1 MFTVKKEK
9 FVEEYLVD
17 ANATQAAV
25 RAGYSKRTAYS
36 QGQRLLKDVE
46 VENRIAKARQA
57 RAERVGMTTD
67 EVLKE
72 IGIVAFS
79 DVQRYVIDNQ
89 GNVQLAAGV
98 PEGAMRAV
106 ASIKKKII
114 PLDKGGYAYETEV
127 RLWNKPAALKMAGEH
142 LGMFAP
148 EKKKDSDQQQH
159 ANNYFLALVQIV
171 QQHGLNSTAGRE
183 KFRSDPSGQNEEVEL
198 LPVVKNGPKHG
209 PISPND

>member
-9 FVEEYLVD
+9 FVEEYLLD

-46 VENRIAKARQA
+46 VENRIAQARQA

-79 DVQRYVIDNQ
+79 DVRRYVIDNQ
-89 GNVQLAAGV
+89 GHVQLAAGV

-106 ASIKKKII
+106 SSIKKKII
-114 PLDKGGYAYETEV
+114 PLATGGYAYETEL

-148 EKKKDSDQQQH
+148 DKKKASDQQQQ
-159 ANNYFLALVQIV
+159 ANNYFLTLIQLAQKNSGITSTKGAEEFQSVQRTLDITPQV
-171 QQHGLNSTAGRE
+171 TPDGRDE
-183 KFRSDPSGQNEEVEL
+183 
-198 LPVVKNGPKHG
+198 
-209 PISPND
+209 SPAK